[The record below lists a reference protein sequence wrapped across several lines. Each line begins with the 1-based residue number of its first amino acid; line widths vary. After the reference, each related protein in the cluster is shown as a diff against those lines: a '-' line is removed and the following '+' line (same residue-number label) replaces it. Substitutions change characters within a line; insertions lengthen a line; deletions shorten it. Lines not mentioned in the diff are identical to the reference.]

1 MKNVFSV
8 LVLVIISLLSVS
20 IGGCDSDE
28 EVKPAPVRFV
38 AADPPSGST
47 IQPDA
52 TITIT
57 FDDAPNNVVVNPGR
71 ATTAGRRT
79 VEIAGPFTAGAVT
92 IAISWDGGSH
102 AVNYTVVVPEPG
114 TEGMVRIPAGEFEMG
129 SNDPEADKDE
139 QPVHTIYVDAFYMDQ
154 HEVTNLE
161 YQQFV
166 LANPRWQKNRIDAR
180 FQPIKGKYLAA
191 WNGNEY
197 PGGKAKHPVTSVSW
211 YAAMAYAVWLGK
223 RLPTEAEW
231 EYAARG
237 GLSGKKYPWG
247 DGIDSRKANYG
258 RNVGRTTPVGKYP
271 PNGYGLHDMAG
282 NVREWCLDQYDADFY
297 SRSPLS
303 NPLAGTHSIDWLI
316 NNFTSVKS
324 NEFDNTTDRVLRD
337 SSWFRVPNTLRVANR
352 IGSIPTTTISECGF
366 RCVRSIP

>member
-28 EVKPAPVRFV
+28 EVKPAPVDFV
-38 AADPPSGST
+38 SANPPSGST
-47 IQPDA
+47 IQPNT

-57 FDDAPNNVVVNPGR
+57 FDDAPGNVVVNLGQ

-79 VEIAGPFTAGAVT
+79 VEISGPFPAGALT
-92 IAISWDGGSH
+92 IAISWNGASH
-102 AVNYTVVVPEPG
+102 ELHYTVVVPEPG
-114 TEGMVRIPAGEFEMG
+114 TEGMVRIPAGEFQMG
-129 SNDPEADKDE
+129 SNAPEARKDE
-139 QPVHTIYVDAFYMDQ
+139 QPVHTVYVDAFFMDQ

-166 LANPRWQKNRIDAR
+166 LANPSWQKNRIDKR
-180 FQPIKGKYLAA
+180 FHNGNGTYLRH

-197 PGGKAKHPVTSVSW
+197 PGGKSKHPVQGVGW
-211 YAAMAYAVWLGK
+211 YAAMGYAVWLGK

-247 DGIDSRKANYG
+247 DVITPQKANYG

-271 PNGYGLHDMAG
+271 PNGYGLYDMVG
-282 NVREWCLDQYDADFY
+282 NVQEWCLDQYDTDFY
-297 SRSPLS
+297 SRSPLN
-303 NPLAGTHSIDWLI
+303 NPLAGAHSIDWLI

-324 NEFDNTTDRVLRD
+324 NEFDRTTYRVLRG
-337 SSWFRVPNTLRVANR
+337 SSWFRVPTTLRVASR
-352 IGSIPTTTISECGF
+352 VGTTPAVAATERGF
-366 RCVRSIP
+366 RCVRDQ